1 MPWKKGATLPP
12 PARAAR
18 ALAAVPVPPEGEV
31 SGVGFRGGILSLPV
45 VRVARA
51 ATVALTRVTEFF
63 VRAFAPPHAPVLPG
77 AEVIAGPDGL
87 K

>member
-1 MPWKKGATLPP
+1 MGCHGGTLSI
-12 PARAAR
+12 
-18 ALAAVPVPPEGEV
+18 PV
-31 SGVGFRGGILSLPV
+31 I
-45 VRVARA
+45 RVARA

-63 VRAFAPPHAPVLPG
+63 VRAFAPRHAPALPG